1 MSIKAVSWA
10 LEQKLDDPIAK
21 LVLIAIA
28 DRYNDEYGYAW
39 PSVSWLA
46 RCADCTSR
54 TVQNKVKVMCESG
67 FLVREFIKGEKTNQ
81 TNRYH
86 LPLFEGG
93 EYHSGGETR
102 VHPVGEAVG
111 SGGWVKEPVHPNNT
125 NKLYN
130 NNTNSVLDG
139 FEEFWS
145 LVPRKVARKAAEKA
159 YQRALKDTDK
169 ETIINGIKGYARTV
183 KANETKPEYI
193 VHPATWL
200 NQGRYDDEPVSETA
214 SQTVENYGVTQ
225 KWYPRDE
232 EEWLQKLGKNPDF
245 TINFYRKQRPDLIRL
260 AVAKGWLE
268 D

>member
-39 PSVSWLA
+39 PSVSWLS
-46 RCADCTSR
+46 RCADCTPR
-54 TVQNKVKVMCESG
+54 TVQNKVKVMSEMG
-67 FLVREFIKGEKTNQ
+67 ILMREFIKGEKTNQ

-93 EYHSGGETR
+93 EYPSGGETH

-111 SGGWVKEPVHPNNT
+111 SGGWVKQSVHPNNT
-125 NKLYN
+125 NKQYN
-130 NNTNSVLDG
+130 NNTISVLDG
-139 FEEFWS
+139 FEEFWNA
-145 LVPRKVARKAAEKA
+145 VPRKVARKAAEKA
-159 YQRALKDTDK
+159 YQKALMETDK
-169 ETIINGIKGYARTV
+169 ETIMEGIKGYARSV
-183 KANETKPEYI
+183 KAKETKPEYI

-200 NQGRYDDEPVSETA
+200 NQGRYDDEPVAEEATGSGD
-214 SQTVENYGVTQ
+214 NFGVSA
-225 KWYPRDE
+225 KWFPRTEDD
-232 EEWLQKLGKNPDF
+232 WLQKLGKNPEF
-245 TINFYRKQRPDLIRL
+245 TIGFYRKHRPELIRF

-268 D
+268 E